1 MRAFRAGDLLMKAI
15 TTLLD
20 EHRSLA
26 AVLHGMRYVLHEI
39 ESGRM
44 RPDFRL
50 LGAMVYYIDTFPE
63 RFHHPREDAHLFSRL
78 RVRAPA
84 AAPLVERLE
93 AEHVESREKMR
104 DLAQAL
110 ERYASG
116 GEREF
121 AAFRDAFDAYAGFQ
135 WKHMRAEEEEL
146 LPLARAHLDADDWKA
161 VAAGLQEATDPLAG
175 ARAGDYDAL
184 FRRIVTLA
192 PPPIGVGP
200 TARRA

>member
-1 MRAFRAGDLLMKAI
+1 MKAI
-15 TTLLD
+15 ATLLD

-26 AVLHGMRYVLHEI
+26 AVLHGMRYLVREI
-39 ESGRM
+39 ETGRM
-44 RPDFRL
+44 RPDFDL

-78 RVRAPA
+78 AARAA
-84 AAPLVERLE
+84 VARPLVAKLE
-93 AEHVESREKMR
+93 AEHVASREKMR

-110 ERYASG
+110 ERYRTG
-116 GEREF
+116 GVREF
-121 AAFRDAFDAYAGFQ
+121 AAFRDALDAYAAFQ
-135 WKHMRAEEEEL
+135 WKHMRAEEEDL

-161 VAAGLQEATDPLAG
+161 VEAGLREATDPLVG
-175 ARAGDYDAL
+175 ARAGDYDEL

-200 TARRA
+200 ASRPA

>member
-1 MRAFRAGDLLMKAI
+1 MNAI
-15 TTLLD
+15 STLLD

-26 AVLHGMRYVLHEI
+26 AVLHGMRYLVREI
-39 ESGRM
+39 ETRRM
-44 RPDFRL
+44 RPDFGL

-63 RFHHPREDAHLFSRL
+63 RFHHPREDSYLFSRL
-78 RVRAPA
+78 RARAPA
-84 AAPLVERLE
+84 AQPLIARLE
-93 AEHVESREKMR
+93 AEHVASREKMR

-110 ERYASG
+110 ERYRGG

-121 AAFRDAFDAYAGFQ
+121 AAFRDALDAYANFQ

-146 LPLARAHLDADDWKA
+146 LPIARAELDADDWNA
-161 VAAGLQEATDPLAG
+161 IEAGLREATDPLEG

-200 TARRA
+200 LARQG